1 MKKSKII
8 IITIITILVFGAIAM
23 YLWKRNENSY
33 KIEKVTNIKYNL
45 ILENKKYGVIDEIGN
60 IIVKP
65 QYDIIQIPNPSK
77 PVFICMHDYNV
88 NLQQYEIDVFNENG
102 QKILTEYESVQALPT
117 ESTWDGIPF
126 EKSVLKYK
134 KNNKYGLI
142 SLENKII
149 TKPIYDSIKAIN
161 YKEGM
166 LLVEENA
173 KYGAINIKGKVII
186 KPEYDQITVDN
197 YYNSET
203 MYKASGF
210 IVKKK
215 VEDSYKYGYINSNGK
230 VLLDTQYTEIS
241 RINEI
246 IDDKNIFLLVF
257 KNGQAGIVKNN
268 KTILNYEYE
277 DISYNAYNNMFVIQR
292 NAKSGIAD
300 IKGKIIIQPE
310 YDSIMFGG
318 IYINAVKNNEIT
330 ILDLQGNKIEN
341 NNIYAKLPTSN
352 NNYYITI
359 DKDEIYRV
367 VDREDNV
374 KIDNNYTYIEHIK
387 DEYFIVYKDGKNG
400 IIDLSGKSIADLKYN
415 SIFKIAGTEI
425 IQANINNTNNITLL
439 NNEMKIVCN
448 MNNASIE
455 KEDNYFKVFSNDD
468 IKYFDNNGNEISY
481 KQIEPNNKM
490 YAKKI
495 NGKWGFVNEENKLI
509 INNEYDMVTEFNK
522 YGFAGIKKGGKWGV
536 VNIKGEIIQEPIYS
550 FKWENPSFIG
560 KYKTINIIISYRIS
574 SIYNKRLHVYY
585 HSVNSFITFL
595 ENRKLLKKRRYY

>member
-8 IITIITILVFGAIAM
+8 IITIITILVFVAIAM

-33 KIEKVTNIKYNL
+33 NIEKVTNIKYNL

-210 IVKKK
+210 VVKKK

-522 YGFAGIKKGGKWGV
+522 YGFAGIKKDGKWGV

-560 KYKTINIIISYRIS
+560 KYYKT
-574 SIYNKRLHVYY
+574 KKWGQEYY
-585 HSVNSFITFL
+585 TEEL
-595 ENRKLLKKRRYY
+595 PE

>member
-8 IITIITILVFGAIAM
+8 IIIITILVFGAIAI
-23 YLWKRNENSY
+23 YLCKRSENSY
-33 KIEKVTNIKYNL
+33 KIEKVTDIKYNL
-45 ILENKKYGVIDEIGN
+45 VLENKKYGVIDEKGN

-88 NLQQYEIDVFNENG
+88 NLQQYEIDVFNEKG

-134 KNNKYGLI
+134 QNNKYGLI

-173 KYGAINIKGKVII
+173 KFGAINIKGKIII

-197 YYNSET
+197 YYNAET

-210 IVKKK
+210 VVKKK

-257 KNGQAGIVKNN
+257 KDGQAGIVKNN

-292 NAKSGIAD
+292 NAKNGIAD

-341 NNIYAKLPTSN
+341 DNIYAKLPTNN

-359 DKDEIYRV
+359 DKDEVYRV
-367 VDREDNV
+367 VDKEDNI

-439 NNEMKIVCN
+439 NDEMKIVCN

-455 KEDNYFKVFSNDD
+455 KEDNYFKVFSNND

-481 KQIEPNNKM
+481 KQIEPNNKI
-490 YAKKI
+490 YARKI
-495 NGKWGFVNEENKLI
+495 NEKWGFVNEENKLI

-522 YGFAGIKKGGKWGV
+522 YGFAGIKKDGKWGV
-536 VNIKGEIIQEPIYS
+536 INLKGEIIQEPTYS
-550 FKWENPSFIG
+550 LKWESPSFIG
-560 KYKTINIIISYRIS
+560 KYYKI
-574 SIYNKRLHVYY
+574 KEWGQEYY
-585 HSVNSFITFL
+585 TEEL
-595 ENRKLLKKRRYY
+595 PE

>member
-33 KIEKVTNIKYNL
+33 KIEKITNIKYNL

-560 KYKTINIIISYRIS
+560 KYYKT
-574 SIYNKRLHVYY
+574 KEWEQEYY
-585 HSVNSFITFL
+585 TGEL
-595 ENRKLLKKRRYY
+595 PE

>member
-8 IITIITILVFGAIAM
+8 IITIITILVFVAIAM

-166 LLVEENA
+166 LLVEEDA

-210 IVKKK
+210 VVKKK

-495 NGKWGFVNEENKLI
+495 NEKWGFVNEENKLI

-522 YGFAGIKKGGKWGV
+522 YGFAGIKKDGKWGV

-560 KYKTINIIISYRIS
+560 KYYKT
-574 SIYNKRLHVYY
+574 KKWGQEYY
-585 HSVNSFITFL
+585 TEEL
-595 ENRKLLKKRRYY
+595 PE

>member
-1 MKKSKII
+1 MQ
-8 IITIITILVFGAIAM
+8 
-23 YLWKRNENSY
+23 W
-33 KIEKVTNIKYNL
+33 
-45 ILENKKYGVIDEIGN
+45 
-60 IIVKP
+60 
-65 QYDIIQIPNPSK
+65 
-77 PVFICMHDYNV
+77 
-88 NLQQYEIDVFNENG
+88 
-102 QKILTEYESVQALPT
+102 
-117 ESTWDGIPF
+117 
-126 EKSVLKYK
+126 
-134 KNNKYGLI
+134 
-142 SLENKII
+142 
-149 TKPIYDSIKAIN
+149 
-161 YKEGM
+161 
-166 LLVEENA
+166 
-173 KYGAINIKGKVII
+173 
-186 KPEYDQITVDN
+186 
-197 YYNSET
+197 
-203 MYKASGF
+203 
-210 IVKKK
+210 
-215 VEDSYKYGYINSNGK
+215 
-230 VLLDTQYTEIS
+230 
-241 RINEI
+241 
-246 IDDKNIFLLVF
+246 
-257 KNGQAGIVKNN
+257 
-268 KTILNYEYE
+268 
-277 DISYNAYNNMFVIQR
+277 
-292 NAKSGIAD
+292 
-300 IKGKIIIQPE
+300 
-310 YDSIMFGG
+310 
-318 IYINAVKNNEIT
+318 
-330 ILDLQGNKIEN
+330 NKIEN

-560 KYKTINIIISYRIS
+560 KYYKT
-574 SIYNKRLHVYY
+574 KEWEQEYY
-585 HSVNSFITFL
+585 TGEL
-595 ENRKLLKKRRYY
+595 PE

>member
-8 IITIITILVFGAIAM
+8 IITIITILVFVAIAM

-210 IVKKK
+210 VVKKK

-246 IDDKNIFLLVF
+246 IDDKNIFLLVL

-495 NGKWGFVNEENKLI
+495 NEKWGFVNEENKLI

-522 YGFAGIKKGGKWGV
+522 YGFAGIKKDGKWGV

-560 KYKTINIIISYRIS
+560 KYYKT
-574 SIYNKRLHVYY
+574 KKWGQEYY
-585 HSVNSFITFL
+585 TEEL
-595 ENRKLLKKRRYY
+595 PE

>member
-8 IITIITILVFGAIAM
+8 IITIITILVFVAIAM

-33 KIEKVTNIKYNL
+33 KIERVTNIKYNL

-560 KYKTINIIISYRIS
+560 KYYKT
-574 SIYNKRLHVYY
+574 KEWEQEYY
-585 HSVNSFITFL
+585 TGEL
-595 ENRKLLKKRRYY
+595 PE

>member
-8 IITIITILVFGAIAM
+8 IITIITILVFVAIAM

-77 PVFICMHDYNV
+77 PVFICMHDYIV

-560 KYKTINIIISYRIS
+560 KYYKT
-574 SIYNKRLHVYY
+574 KEWEQEYY
-585 HSVNSFITFL
+585 TGEL
-595 ENRKLLKKRRYY
+595 PE

>member
-8 IITIITILVFGAIAM
+8 IIIITILVFGAIAI
-23 YLWKRNENSY
+23 YLCKRSENSY

-45 ILENKKYGVIDEIGN
+45 VLENKKYGVIDEEGN

-88 NLQQYEIDVFNENG
+88 NLQQYEIDVFNEKG

-134 KNNKYGLI
+134 QNNKYGLI

-173 KYGAINIKGKVII
+173 KFGAINIKGKVII

-197 YYNSET
+197 YYNAET

-210 IVKKK
+210 VVKKK

-257 KNGQAGIVKNN
+257 KDGQAGIVKNN

-292 NAKSGIAD
+292 NAKNGIAD

-310 YDSIMFGG
+310 YDSVMFGG

-341 NNIYAKLPTSN
+341 DNIYAKLPTNN

-359 DKDEIYRV
+359 DKDEVYRV
-367 VDREDNV
+367 VDKEDNI

-439 NNEMKIVCN
+439 NDEMKIVCN

-455 KEDNYFKVFSNDD
+455 KEDNYFKVFSNND

-481 KQIEPNNKM
+481 KQIEPNNKI
-490 YAKKI
+490 YARKI
-495 NGKWGFVNEENKLI
+495 NEKWGFVNEENKLI

-522 YGFAGIKKGGKWGV
+522 YGFAGIKKDGKWGV
-536 VNIKGEIIQEPIYS
+536 INLKGEIIQEPTYS
-550 FKWENPSFIG
+550 LKWESPSFIG
-560 KYKTINIIISYRIS
+560 KYYKI
-574 SIYNKRLHVYY
+574 KEWGQEYY
-585 HSVNSFITFL
+585 TEEL
-595 ENRKLLKKRRYY
+595 PE

>member
-8 IITIITILVFGAIAM
+8 IITIITILVFVAIAM

-292 NAKSGIAD
+292 NAKIGIAD

-560 KYKTINIIISYRIS
+560 KYYKT
-574 SIYNKRLHVYY
+574 KEWEQEYY
-585 HSVNSFITFL
+585 TGEL
-595 ENRKLLKKRRYY
+595 PE

>member
-495 NGKWGFVNEENKLI
+495 NGKWGFLNEENKLI

-560 KYKTINIIISYRIS
+560 KYYKT
-574 SIYNKRLHVYY
+574 KEWEQEYY
-585 HSVNSFITFL
+585 TGEL
-595 ENRKLLKKRRYY
+595 PE